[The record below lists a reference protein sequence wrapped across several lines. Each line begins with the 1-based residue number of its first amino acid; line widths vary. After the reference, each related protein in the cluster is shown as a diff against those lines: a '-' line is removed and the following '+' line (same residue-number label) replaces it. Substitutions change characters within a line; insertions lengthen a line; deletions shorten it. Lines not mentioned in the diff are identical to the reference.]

1 MNEIRLNPEARTRR
15 AVVTGIAASLGALV
29 ARPAAAQEPMKEKP
43 ANPAHAA
50 LTAIHY
56 EIEFKAPPQRIYSV
70 LLDARQFAAFTGMAA
85 DIEARPGGAFTLFG
99 GLIAGRNIE
108 LVENQR
114 IVQAWRPSSW
124 AAGIYSIAHFEL
136 KAQGSDTLLVFDHIG
151 FPAGLYDHL
160 DAGWQG
166 HYWEPLRKYLA

>member
-29 ARPAAAQEPMKEKP
+29 ARPAAAQGPMQEKP
-43 ANPAHAA
+43 ASAAHAT

-56 EIEFKAPPQRIYSV
+56 EIDFKAAPQRIYTI
-70 LLDARQFAAFTGMAA
+70 LLDPKQFAAFTGMAA
-85 DIEARPGGAFTLFG
+85 EIDSRAGGAFTLFG
-99 GLIAGRNIE
+99 GLVSGRNIE

-124 AAGIYSIAHFEL
+124 AAGIYSIVHFEL
-136 KAQGSDTLLVFDHIG
+136 KAQGTDTLLVFDHTG